1 MSRQI
6 TPEVAERRARV
17 VELRRDRWTWDAIG
31 DDLGVSRQR
40 ARQIYD
46 EALNEVTAAQ
56 VTEHRHEEGELIDRA
71 VRELLCIA
79 EGPEVNPRTRL
90 EAWNSIR
97 GWSEYR
103 SKLYGLFAPSKSSV
117 EVLTRDAFTADLE
130 RMAAELE
137 SSSRCN

>member
-1 MSRQI
+1 MSRQT
-6 TPEVAERRARV
+6 TPQVAGRRARV

-40 ARQIYD
+40 VRQIYD

-56 VTEHRHEEGELIDRA
+56 VTEHRHEEGELVDRA

-79 EGPEVNPRTRL
+79 EDPDVSPRTRV

-117 EVLTRDAFTADLE
+117 EVLTKDAFTADME
-130 RMAAELE
+130 RMAVELE
-137 SSSRCN
+137 STN